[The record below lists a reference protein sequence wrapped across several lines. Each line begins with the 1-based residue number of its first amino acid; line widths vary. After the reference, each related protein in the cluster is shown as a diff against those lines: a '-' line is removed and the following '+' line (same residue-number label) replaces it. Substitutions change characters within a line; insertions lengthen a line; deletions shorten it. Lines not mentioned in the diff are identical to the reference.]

1 MIEEYIDNVNDFYY
15 NYCDSVSDFCSS
27 LPTTSK
33 ILTRMCIY
41 INDLML
47 VSGESIEESFQNLK
61 KFKTTFKHNSEVIEE
76 TILDIMERHNLDDL
90 QLKVNDVADKKQAVL
105 DSITDAWN
113 FCYAKTAKLL
123 NRDF

>member
-1 MIEEYIDNVNDFYY
+1 
-15 NYCDSVSDFCSS
+15 
-27 LPTTSK
+27 
-33 ILTRMCIY
+33 
-41 INDLML
+41 
-47 VSGESIEESFQNLK
+47 
-61 KFKTTFKHNSEVIEE
+61 
-76 TILDIMERHNLDDL
+76 MERHNLDDL